1 VATSSDG
8 SALHRRQA
16 ATQQAF
22 FHSSDMLFT
31 KRSQNGA
38 QIKQTKGFD
47 PTQKARHC
55 AGFLLPAKLWLKSAA
70 FSQ

>member
-1 VATSSDG
+1 MDQRYIAD
-8 SALHRRQA
+8 RRPVSR
-16 ATQQAF
+16 F

-38 QIKQTKGFD
+38 QIERTKGFD
-47 PTQKARHC
+47 PKQKARHR
-55 AGFLLPAKLWLKSAA
+55 AGFLLPANLWLKSAA

>member
-1 VATSSDG
+1 MDQRYIAD
-8 SALHRRQA
+8 RQPMNRL
-16 ATQQAF
+16 

-38 QIKQTKGFD
+38 QIKRTKGFD

-55 AGFLLPAKLWLKSAA
+55 AGFLLPAKLFLT
-70 FSQ
+70 